1 MPFTLPKLSLSALLI
16 TSSLI
21 LLPSIAQA
29 VDSAPVVTN
38 YQSNTGTTRVLL
50 SSLGPAQSNKWI
62 MDYQTKINGETWSG
76 SAQFTRVLGQNGNR
90 ALYGTFKDYA
100 GDNGRPPNNGTSERS
115 CTGDLTASQTA
126 PNDRYQL
133 KVTWKV
139 TGGERCSSVG
149 KTFSLDLAESLP
161 SADAK
166 GNFQFQNAS
175 VWTGLGPNQ
184 SDMST
189 WERWQVVD
197 DGLNCRTRPNGAIV
211 RTYRRGEQFAPLY
224 EGRGGNPTAFLGS
237 ENTEATP
244 DQVRQFKGDP
254 WIRTRAKC
262 YVRSNSQY
270 IQPLSFSQP
279 FKP

>member
-1 MPFTLPKLSLSALLI
+1 MFTSRLSKLSLFALLI
-16 TSSLI
+16 TASLT
-21 LLPSIAQA
+21 LAPSIAQA
-29 VDSAPVVTN
+29 ADTAPVFTN
-38 YQSNTGTTRVLL
+38 YQSATGTTRVLL
-50 SSLGPAQSNKWI
+50 TNFTV
-62 MDYQTKINGETWSG
+62 MEYQTKVNGETWSG
-76 SAQFTRVLGQNGNR
+76 TAQFPRVLGHNGNR

-100 GDNGRPPNNGTSERS
+100 GDTGRPINNGMVERS

-126 PNDRYQL
+126 PNGRYQL

-139 TGGERCSSVG
+139 TGGKNCGSIG
-149 KTFSLDLAESLP
+149 KTFNLDLAESIP
-161 SADAK
+161 IADAN
-166 GNFQFQNAS
+166 GNFQFKNAS
-175 VWTGLGPNQ
+175 AWMGLGPNQ

-197 DGLNCRTRPNGAIV
+197 DGLNCRARPNGAIA
-211 RTYRRGEQFAPLY
+211 RTYRRGEQFAPRY

-254 WIRTRAKC
+254 WIRTRANC

>member
-1 MPFTLPKLSLSALLI
+1 MFISRLSK
-16 TSSLI
+16 LI
-21 LLPSIAQA
+21 LVLPLTAGLTLAPSIAQA
-29 VDSAPVVTN
+29 ADTAPVFTH
-38 YQSNTGTTRVLL
+38 YQSAASTTRVLL
-50 SSLGPAQSNKWI
+50 TSFGPSQSNKWI

-100 GDNGRPPNNGTSERS
+100 GDTGRPPNNGSERS
-115 CTGDLTASQTA
+115 CSGDLTASQTA
-126 PNDRYQL
+126 PNGRYQL
-133 KVTWKV
+133 KATWKV
-139 TGGERCSSVG
+139 TGGKNCATIG
-149 KTFSLDLAESLP
+149 KTFNLDLAESIP
-161 SADAK
+161 IADAN

-175 VWTGLGPNQ
+175 AWTGLGPNQ
-184 SDMST
+184 SDLST

-197 DGLNCRTRPNGAIV
+197 DGLNCRARPNGAIV
-211 RTYRRGEQFAPLY
+211 RTYRRGEQFAPRY

-237 ENTEATP
+237 ENTEAAP
-244 DQVRQFKGDP
+244 DQVRQFKGEP
-254 WIRTRAKC
+254 WIRTRANC

>member
-16 TSSLI
+16 TSSLT
-21 LLPSIAQA
+21 LLPSVAHAYVYIPM
-29 VDSAPVVTN
+29 DTN
-38 YQSNTGTTRVLL
+38 YQSASGTTRLYL
-50 SSLGPAQSNKWI
+50 SENEGSGSNKWFGS
-62 MDYQTKINGETWSG
+62 YQTNVNGETWSG
-76 SAQFTRVLGQNGNR
+76 NAQFTRVLGQNGNR
-90 ALYGTFKDYA
+90 TLYGTFKDYA
-100 GDNGRPPNNGTSERS
+100 GNTGSPPYDGTVERS

-126 PNDRYQL
+126 PKNRYQL

-139 TGGERCSSVG
+139 TGGKNCSSVG
-149 KTFSLDLAESLP
+149 KTFSLDLSESIP
-161 SADAK
+161 TADAN
-166 GNFQFQNAS
+166 GNFQYQNAS
-175 VWTGLGPNQ
+175 AWTGLGTNQ
-184 SDMST
+184 SDMFVWT
-189 WERWQVVD
+189 RWQVVD
-197 DGLNCRTRPNGAIV
+197 DGLNCRARPNGAIV

-270 IQPLSFSQP
+270 IQSLSFSQP

>member
-1 MPFTLPKLSLSALLI
+1 
-16 TSSLI
+16 
-21 LLPSIAQA
+21 
-29 VDSAPVVTN
+29 VPVVMFIVLAIVGLSWSWT
-38 YQSNTGTTRVLL
+38 NTGRTVILPLFEPIANVNKLDRTPISPTRV
-50 SSLGPAQSNKWI
+50 
-62 MDYQTKINGETWSG
+62 
-76 SAQFTRVLGQNGNR
+76 TRGNR

-100 GDNGRPPNNGTSERS
+100 GEDGPPNNGIGERS

-126 PNDRYQL
+126 PKDRYQL

-139 TGGERCSSVG
+139 TGGKNCNSIG
-149 KTFSLDLAESLP
+149 KTFSLDFSESLP

-184 SDMST
+184 STLSM

-197 DGLNCRTRPNGAIV
+197 DGLNCRARPNGAIV
-211 RTYRRGEQFAPLY
+211 RTYRRGEQFLPLY

>member
-1 MPFTLPKLSLSALLI
+1 MFTFRLSKLILFALL
-16 TSSLI
+16 TASLTPA
-21 LLPSIAQA
+21 PSIAQA
-29 VDSAPVVTN
+29 ADTAPVFTH
-38 YQSNTGTTRVLL
+38 YQSAASTTRVLL
-50 SSLGPAQSNKWI
+50 TSFGPSQSNKWI

-100 GDNGRPPNNGTSERS
+100 GDTGRPPNNGSERS
-115 CTGDLTASQTA
+115 CSGDLTASQTA
-126 PNDRYQL
+126 PNGRYQL
-133 KVTWKV
+133 KATWKV
-139 TGGERCSSVG
+139 TGGKNCATIG
-149 KTFSLDLAESLP
+149 KTFNLDLAESIP
-161 SADAK
+161 IADAN

-175 VWTGLGPNQ
+175 AWTGLGPNQ
-184 SDMST
+184 SDLST

-197 DGLNCRTRPNGAIV
+197 DGLNCRARPNGAIV
-211 RTYRRGEQFAPLY
+211 RTYRRGEQFAPRY

-237 ENTEATP
+237 ENTEAAP

-254 WIRTRAKC
+254 WIRTRANC

>member
-16 TSSLI
+16 TSSLTV
-21 LLPSIAQA
+21 LPSIAQA
-29 VDSAPVVTN
+29 IDSTN
-38 YQSNTGTTRVLL
+38 YQSNAGATRILL
-50 SSLGPAQSNKWI
+50 TNFGPDQSNQWI

-100 GDNGRPPNNGTSERS
+100 GEDGRPPNNGIGERS

-139 TGGERCSSVG
+139 TGGKNCSSVG
-149 KTFSLDLAESLP
+149 KTFSLDLSESIP

-184 SDMST
+184 STLGM

-197 DGLNCRTRPNGAIV
+197 DGLNCRARPNGAIV

-254 WIRTRAKC
+254 WIWTRAKC
-262 YVRSNSQY
+262 YVRSNSRY